1 MYPDN
6 LIKAYEASFREHF
19 RQPALSDYA
28 TGYTISYRDLALQ
41 IAHLHYVYKEIG
53 IQRGDRIALMG
64 ADSVHWCVI
73 FMATIT
79 YGAVIVPI
87 LQDFNVE
94 DAKTIINHS
103 EAKLLFIDDLILS
116 KLNPEEDLPMVQTIF
131 DIKKITWRYARS
143 GMPYDY
149 KRLLPFAPFVARFY
163 PKGFRRTDIV
173 YPEVDNDELVV
184 INYTSG
190 TTGFSKGV
198 LITAGNLAGNALYA
212 QKLDLMYSGEQIIC
226 FLPLAHTYSCA
237 FNMLAA
243 LYIGVHTHI
252 LGKVP
257 SPKILMK
264 AFAEIRPV
272 LIISVPLILEKI
284 YKQSIVPVLERSS
297 IKALLRIPLLRKLVY
312 RVIRKKLTDGLGG
325 NFREVIVGGAPLST
339 EVAAF
344 LHRIGFPLTVG
355 YGMTECAPLISYSNH
370 RRWVPLSAGRALP
383 HMEIRIEVP
392 EDFDQPLA
400 PGVGEIQVRGD
411 NVCLGYNKLPEINKL
426 LFTSDGWM
434 RTGDLGRLDKRGNL
448 FILGRSKTMILGANG
463 QNIYPEEI
471 EAKLNNLHFVS
482 ERLVYQKNGRL
493 EALVYPD
500 ELAAKQAGV
509 TIEEAWEQIK
519 AQRKQLNAKLGSY
532 EMVTKFVLQRT
543 PFIKSPKRS
552 IKRHLYKDG
561 VEVTQMDR

>member
-1 MYPDN
+1 M
-6 LIKAYEASFREHF
+6 F
-19 RQPALSDYA
+19 
-28 TGYTISYRDLALQ
+28 
-41 IAHLHYVYKEIG
+41 
-53 IQRGDRIALMG
+53 
-64 ADSVHWCVI
+64 
-73 FMATIT
+73 
-79 YGAVIVPI
+79 
-87 LQDFNVE
+87 
-94 DAKTIINHS
+94 
-103 EAKLLFIDDLILS
+103 
-116 KLNPEEDLPMVQTIF
+116 
-131 DIKKITWRYARS
+131 
-143 GMPYDY
+143 
-149 KRLLPFAPFVARFY
+149 
-163 PKGFRRTDIV
+163 
-173 YPEVDNDELVV
+173 
-184 INYTSG
+184 
-190 TTGFSKGV
+190 
-198 LITAGNLAGNALYA
+198 
-212 QKLDLMYSGEQIIC
+212 SGEQIIC

-284 YKQSIVPVLERSS
+284 YKQSIVPVIERPTV
-297 IKALLRIPLLRKLVY
+297 KALLRVPLLRRIVY
-312 RVIRKKLTDGLGG
+312 VVIRKKLTEGLGG

-383 HMEIRIEVP
+383 HMAIRVEVP

-411 NVCLGYNKLPEINKL
+411 NVCRGYYKLPEINQL

-434 RTGDLGRLDKRGNL
+434 RTGDLGRIDKRGNL
-448 FILGRSKTMILGANG
+448 FILGRSKAMILGPNG

-471 EAKLNNLHFVS
+471 EAKLNNLPLVGES
-482 ERLVYQKNGRL
+482 LVYQKNGRL

-500 ELAAKQAGV
+500 EVAIKQAGL
-509 TIEEAWEQIK
+509 TAEEAWTQIV
-519 AQRKQLNAKLGSY
+519 ASRKRLNAKVGSY
-532 EMVTKFVLQRT
+532 EMVTKFVRQDK

-561 VEVTQMDR
+561 VEVTPSK